1 MAGKKG
7 GEGSKKAA
15 GQSRKAEAAA
25 AKAAAEDAKKA
36 AAEDVEWKKGAKDS
50 SKKYVPCFITL
61 DHLDSEPRNELS
73 RAVKDQLACLP
84 TTTFHV

>member
-15 GQSRKAEAAA
+15 GQARKAEAAA

-36 AAEDVEWKKGAKDS
+36 AAEEAEWKKGAKDS
-50 SKKYVPCFITL
+50 SKKYDLCFITL
-61 DHLDSEPRNELS
+61 DHLDSGLKKLS
-73 RAVKDQLACLP
+73 A
-84 TTTFHV
+84 HVMRD